1 MKKVVLGM
9 SGGVDSSVSAY
20 LLKEEGYEVI
30 GVTLALID
38 EKHSCRA
45 KNIEDAK
52 AVCDKLGIEFK
63 LLHFEDIFEKE
74 VIEYFIEEY
83 KQGRTPNPCVMC
95 NKKIKFGKL
104 MEVAEEMGADYLAT
118 GHYAL
123 IEKDEKT
130 GRYTLSKAD
139 DDNKDQSY
147 FLYNLTQEQ
156 LSKTL
161 MPLSGYKKEEV
172 RKIAEKLDLV
182 VAKKKDSED
191 ICFIPDNDPQEFIN
205 SRIGENTT
213 PGEFIDI
220 NGNVLGQHKGI
231 SNYTLGQRRGLG
243 IALGKRVFV
252 KDIIPEKN
260 QVVIAEDKDLYK
272 SKLWAKDVNFI
283 TIDKLEAP
291 MEVEAKIRYSKNVA
305 PAIIKPGRENMIE
318 VEFLSPQRAIT
329 KGQSV
334 VFYKGNTVV
343 GGGIIEDVGE

>member
-213 PGEFIDI
+213 PGEFLDI
-220 NGNVLGQHKGI
+220 NGKVLGQHKGI

-252 KDIIPEKN
+252 QDIIPEKN
-260 QVVIAEDKDLYK
+260 QVIIAEDKDLYK

-283 TIDKLEAP
+283 TIDKLEEP

-305 PAIIKPGRENMIE
+305 PAIIKPGRENMVE
-318 VEFLSPQRAIT
+318 VEFISPQRAIT

>member
-213 PGEFIDI
+213 PGEFLDI

-252 KDIIPEKN
+252 QDIIPEKN
-260 QVVIAEDKDLYK
+260 QVIIAEDKDLYK

-283 TIDKLEAP
+283 TIDKLEEP

-305 PAIIKPGRENMIE
+305 PAIIKPGRENMVE
-318 VEFLSPQRAIT
+318 VEFISPQRAIT